1 VIINLARKWPCSH
14 LTQILFR
21 YTLLLVFVLVLVCCQ
36 TCARVTY
43 SKANSPWQ
51 ASTLLICST
60 TVSITSRCR
69 VIAILTNCQLS
80 LVPKLSDRCLELTI
94 NRPTSQLFV
103 VKEKKICKEQ
113 SFVCIDFLSQM
124 CSGTNQFCFSNHEG
138 NRCLRIL
145 ASVFVERYSRAD
157 RKTSKSAVVFN
168 IVTRI
173 RRMGGHFCKY
183 ENGVWFEVG
192 DRCARGKVSSLLR
205 DMLHTQYR
213 SSAKAK
219 IFRRRARNRNET
231 QTEHDGQQLVDGSG
245 GLSEDDSSITS
256 SDWGSSLDFQGF
268 ESLTGDD
275 LFDIAIF

>member
-1 VIINLARKWPCSH
+1 
-14 LTQILFR
+14 
-21 YTLLLVFVLVLVCCQ
+21 
-36 TCARVTY
+36 
-43 SKANSPWQ
+43 
-51 ASTLLICST
+51 
-60 TVSITSRCR
+60 
-69 VIAILTNCQLS
+69 
-80 LVPKLSDRCLELTI
+80 
-94 NRPTSQLFV
+94 
-103 VKEKKICKEQ
+103 
-113 SFVCIDFLSQM
+113 
-124 CSGTNQFCFSNHEG
+124 
-138 NRCLRIL
+138 
-145 ASVFVERYSRAD
+145 
-157 RKTSKSAVVFN
+157 
-168 IVTRI
+168 
-173 RRMGGHFCKY
+173 MGGHFCKY